1 MEEDYKGK
9 QATIRGK
16 NLKRMEDILLKW
28 RSIVMINNLQQ
39 HKEDVKF
46 IETFLNRR
54 GYDIRSTLTET
65 IWSRMNEQK
74 EKKA

>member
-74 EKKA
+74 EKKE

>member
-54 GYDIRSTLTET
+54 GYAIRSTLTET

-74 EKKA
+74 EKKE

>member
-39 HKEDVKF
+39 HKEDVKV

-74 EKKA
+74 EKKE